1 MYSRSHLSGSER
13 QARSRLA
20 QILHQRP
27 FLCGSL
33 VTMHRTCG
41 KPGCKCTRGE
51 LHPGLYLAL
60 RVGKERKMF
69 HIPRAM
75 EPAVR
80 QWVATY
86 QEAWRLME
94 QISGLCLKQFLL
106 NKEQS
111 KGKPR

>member
-1 MYSRSHLSGSER
+1 MRPRSHLPDPER
-13 QARSRLA
+13 RARSRLA
-20 QILHQRP
+20 QILHQQP

-60 RVGKERKMF
+60 RVGGQRKMI
-69 HIPRAM
+69 HVPQAM
-75 EPAVR
+75 EQTIR
-80 QWVATY
+80 QWAANY

-94 QISGLCLKQFLL
+94 QISDRCLKRFSL
-106 NKEQS
+106 NKEQLRR
-111 KGKPR
+111 KRP